1 MTLHKLSFQRRL
13 NACGGGGTI
22 GLDGALN
29 VCGAT
34 GELAYPSQM
43 FTGLFLRLR
52 TALVPRIVAKITT
65 IVPRV

>member
-1 MTLHKLSFQRRL
+1 LSQRRL
-13 NACGGGGTI
+13 KACGGGGTI

-34 GELAYPSQM
+34 GEFAYASQM
-43 FTGLFLRLR
+43 FTGLFFRLR

-65 IVPRV
+65 TVPRM

>member
-1 MTLHKLSFQRRL
+1 MTLHALSFQRRL
-13 NACGGGGTI
+13 KACGGGGTI
-22 GLDGALN
+22 GLVGALN

-34 GELAYPSQM
+34 GDLAYPSQM